1 MENKYICINI
11 IYLLMALCLFFDV
24 LYIISCTKKKNIIGL
39 IVKTLAALCFIAIGY
54 FGYLDN
60 KSSFSYFILLGLIL
74 DGMGDLFLALR
85 NIFAKNITFFIGTLC
100 FLAGHIMY
108 IRGLFLIENNYLIFC
123 IILGIFLGAL
133 LFYLFNKVCRF
144 GKALYIV
151 GIAYTSI
158 IMVMACLS
166 VGVYMSNQ
174 ITSNLVFMLGAGL
187 FVSSDIILI
196 LYNFSKK
203 EKWMHPIYSVL
214 YFVAQILISFS
225 LHI

>member
-1 MENKYICINI
+1 
-11 IYLLMALCLFFDV
+11 MALCLFFDV
-24 LYIISCTKKKNIIGL
+24 LYIISCAKKNNIIGL

-54 FGYLDN
+54 FGYLDS
-60 KSSFSYFILLGLIL
+60 KSNFSYFILLGLIL

-108 IRGLFLIENNYLIFC
+108 IRGLFLIENNYLVFC

-158 IMVMACLS
+158 IMVMVCLS

-187 FVSSDIILI
+187 FVSSDIILS